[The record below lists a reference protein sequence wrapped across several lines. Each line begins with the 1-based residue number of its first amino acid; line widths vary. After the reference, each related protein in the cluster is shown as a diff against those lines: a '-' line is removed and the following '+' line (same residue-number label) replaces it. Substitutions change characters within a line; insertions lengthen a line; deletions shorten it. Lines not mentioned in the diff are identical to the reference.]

1 MAKTKIHGE
10 YLDPSVISGQTQVTA
25 VGADSMLIF
34 DATDNALKKAL
45 LSDVIETVGS
55 TPTFSQISATS
66 DLTLDVGG
74 DIKLDADGG
83 DITCLDNGTAFVQIR
98 NQNPHVAFQ
107 SNISNGDIKFIG
119 SDGGTD
125 VTALTLD
132 MSDAG
137 AATFNSSIT
146 VANTISISSSN
157 ASAFIQASDNVFQFG
172 TSSDDPI
179 IFFENNA
186 EVMRIDTDG
195 RFAINNSTTAGDS
208 DIHDQ
213 VKLVCGGG
221 VVVGSAAQSDNAF
234 LQYTDA
240 GGLTVLQG
248 SGTYALRV
256 FDDNSSVPRFNVMR
270 SGNVGIGNNAPNSMH
285 ANANKLVVGD
295 GGGDTGMSVFAGTN
309 VGRYAFARAVGN
321 NTDAYDGGMTYDGNR
336 NLTFHTNAG
345 SERMRILADGDVS
358 ISNDGQI
365 PHASSKFHIK
375 GSAFTMS
382 DANGNAGGGVQIF
395 NISKSAA
402 NTAVSVF
409 KVQRDHGAHSGIAI
423 VTKSNSGDSV
433 AKIFAWAAC
442 YNSSSADIQTLASN
456 VAGYTDFTASGTVS
470 NDEFTFKLT
479 NGDSNSRSFRVT
491 VIYGGAATLGTPT
504 LY

>member
-74 DIKLDADGG
+74 DIILDAAGDNWLFKKSGTTLLNIQKDSNNVEFISSISDGDMKFRGNDGG
-83 DITCLDNGTAFVQIR
+83 STI
-98 NQNPHVAFQ
+98 
-107 SNISNGDIKFIG
+107 
-119 SDGGTD
+119 
-125 VTALTLD
+125 TALTLD
-132 MSDAG
+132 MSNAG
-137 AATFNSSIT
+137 RATFNENVIVGGNLEVNGADVTIT
-146 VANTISISSSN
+146 SN
-157 ASAFIQASDNVFQFG
+157 
-172 TSSDDPI
+172 I
-179 IFFENNA
+179 IH
-186 EVMRIDTDG
+186 
-195 RFAINNSTTAGDS
+195 AGDTNTYFGFN
-208 DIHDQ
+208 DADTFRI
-213 VKLVCGGG
+213 VTGG
-221 VVVGSAAQSDNAF
+221 SE
-234 LQYTDA
+234 
-240 GGLTVLQG
+240 
-248 SGTYALRV
+248 ALRV
-256 FDDNSSVPRFNVMR
+256 NSSQQ
-270 SGNVGIGNNAPNSMH
+270 VGIGTSPTET
-285 ANANKLVVGD
+285 LDVR
-295 GGGDTGMSVFAGTN
+295 GGAGAGTHTHAIFTGTA
-309 VGRYAFARAVGN
+309 GRGLALKSGQTGGQHNGKAIIDAQDTETGGASMDFQIGGN
-321 NTDAYDGGMTYDGNR
+321 TKVAIDN
-336 NLTFHTNAG
+336 
-345 SERMRILADGDVS
+345 DGDVS

-365 PHASSKFHIK
+365 PHASSKLHIK

-456 VAGYTDFTASGTVS
+456 VSGYTDFTASATVS